1 MMKKWNYF
9 FQSYFGFSNRESR
22 GFLLVLPVL
31 LLLFLIPKTV
41 SFFQQK
47 RHQAIYQNYL
57 SQVDS
62 LIQAGWEPLQVNIVE
77 NGKDQDT
84 TKAITTAR
92 PRSVVGLRKINFSE
106 ADSVELQVVPGIGQ
120 TLAGRIVKFRENIGG
135 LYSKEQLLD
144 VYGMKEETVEK
155 IFDFFEFRPGIHTK
169 LAINELDVNS
179 LAKHPYINYG
189 AAKVIVA
196 YREQHGPYRS
206 AEDLLRIKIFT
217 QDWLDRIIPYLDLGE
232 KDQ

>member
-1 MMKKWNYF
+1 M
-9 FQSYFGFSNRESR
+9 
-22 GFLLVLPVL
+22 
-31 LLLFLIPKTV
+31 

-47 RHQAIYQNYL
+47 RHQAVYEDYL

-62 LIQAGWEPLQVNIVE
+62 LIQAGWEPLQVNILE
-77 NGKDQDT
+77 NGNSQDT
-84 TKAITTAR
+84 TKAVTTAR
-92 PRSVVGLRKINFSE
+92 PRTPVGLRKINFSE
-106 ADSVELQVVPGIGQ
+106 ADSVELQIVPGIGQ

-155 IFDFFEFRPGIHTK
+155 IFDFFEFRPGIHAK

-196 YREQHGPYRS
+196 YRDQHGPYRS

-217 QDWLDRIIPYLDLGE
+217 QEWLDRIKPYLDLGE